1 MWRLVH
7 ESTPFLHG
15 LATLALALCS
25 MPQRLLKVNA
35 TDICARRHHDQD
47 LAQQLQDAKLAKSQE
62 MENEGQSKAA
72 AAVRIYWGGGLELWA
87 WCCLFTRRISC
98 RTPHALDR
106 PQPGCRQPDAHWVH
120 VPVLPASFGIALAL
134 CRG

>member
-1 MWRLVH
+1 MILPYMWRLVH

-72 AAVRIYWGGGLELWA
+72 AAVRIYLGWWSWTMGMVLLVYPA
-87 WCCLFTRRISC
+87 HKL
-98 RTPHALDR
+98 PHAAR
-106 PQPGCRQPDAHWVH
+106 PGPAATW
-120 VPVLPASFGIALAL
+120 LPSA
-134 CRG
+134 